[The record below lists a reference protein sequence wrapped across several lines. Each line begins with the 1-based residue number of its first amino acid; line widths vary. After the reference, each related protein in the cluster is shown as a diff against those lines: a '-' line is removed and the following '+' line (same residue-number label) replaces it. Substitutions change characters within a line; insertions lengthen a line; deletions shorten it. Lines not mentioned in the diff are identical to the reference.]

1 MYFLG
6 VESSLQATKVIV
18 VGLESASIVASETVA
33 HTFVAGLPNGHLE
46 QDPNMWIRS
55 LDQAV
60 RSCINQMGHRKSD
73 IVAMS
78 IGAQEKGFILLGHDN
93 EIVRPAKVSG
103 DLASRKQ
110 LDQLNREF
118 GGPPGLGELLGNSLD
133 VDSPAS
139 QLLWLKER
147 EPYNFQKAKTIMQPL
162 DFLNYWLTGVRNAEA
177 GTASCSGLLDVRSG
191 DWNGALCDFIDPNLL
206 GMLLPFRGESSVI
219 GSVRLEVAQSWGL
232 KREMYVSA
240 GSGCTMMA
248 ALGSGSSDEG
258 TAVMNL
264 GATGA
269 IWGVSEQP
277 LTDPRSEVAAWCDAT
292 HQWLSYYEE
301 KLAVT
306 SLDSVS
312 AHYGWSGEDF
322 EQAAAASQ
330 VGAEGLKSLPLGYG
344 TFNVG
349 GEGMFHGV
357 TADNYT
363 PSNVA
368 RATLEGVAVG
378 LAYGYHRT
386 GELGLEFKNVCV
398 TGRETES
405 KLWRQL
411 VSDVC
416 GVPSYSLI
424 NQEGAALGAAIHAAV
439 AYFQQAGESITFSEM
454 VAYVVTADDQSWCE
468 PDPKRHEFYLDQ
480 LSRQQYLAETLI
492 GAGFLV

>member
-6 VESSLQATKVIV
+6 VESALQATKAIV
-18 VGLESASIVASETVA
+18 VDLESASIVANETVP
-33 HTFVAGLPNGHLE
+33 HTFVEGLPNGHLE
-46 QDPNMWIRS
+46 QDPNMWIHS

-60 RSCINQMGHRKSD
+60 RSCLNQAGHRKSD

-78 IGAQEKGFILLGHDN
+78 IGAQEKGFILLDDEN
-93 EIVRPAKVSG
+93 QIVRPAKVSG

-118 GGPPGLGELLGNSLD
+118 GGPPGFGELLGNSLD
-133 VDSPAS
+133 VDSLAS
-139 QLLWLKER
+139 QLLWLKDR
-147 EPYNFQKAKTIMQPL
+147 EPYNFQKAQTIMQPL
-162 DFLNYWLTGVRNAEA
+162 DFLNYWLTGVRSSEA
-177 GTASCSGLLDVRSG
+177 GSASCSGLLDVRSG
-191 DWNGALCDFIDPNLL
+191 EWNEALCNFIDPNLFE
-206 GMLLPFRGESSVI
+206 MLLPLRGESSVI
-219 GSVRLEVAQSWGL
+219 GSVRMEVAQSWGL
-232 KREMYVSA
+232 KREMCVSA
-240 GSGCTMMA
+240 GSGCIMMA
-248 ALGSGSSDEG
+248 ALGSGSSHDK
-258 TAVMNL
+258 TAVMDL
-264 GATGA
+264 GVTGA

-292 HQWLSYYEE
+292 HQWLAYYEE

-306 SLDSVS
+306 SLDSVR
-312 AHYGWSGEDF
+312 AHYGWSGENF
-322 EQAAAASQ
+322 EKAAVASQ
-330 VGAEGLKSLPLGYG
+330 VGAGGLKSLPLGYG
-344 TFNVG
+344 TFNAG
-349 GEGMFHGV
+349 GEGVFHGMSS
-357 TADNYT
+357 DNYT
-363 PSNVA
+363 PPNVA

-398 TGRETES
+398 TGCETES

-439 AYFQQAGESITFSEM
+439 AYFQQAGESFTFSEM
-454 VAYVVTADDQSWCE
+454 AAYVVTADNQSWCE
-468 PDPKRHEFYLDQ
+468 PDPQCHEFYLDQ

>member
-6 VESSLQATKVIV
+6 VESALQATKAIV
-18 VGLESASIVASETVA
+18 VDIESASIVASATVA
-33 HTFVAGLPNGHLE
+33 HTFVEGLPNGHLE
-46 QDPNMWIRS
+46 QDPNMWIHS

-60 RSCINQMGHRKSD
+60 RSCLGQVGHRKSD

-78 IGAQEKGFILLGHDN
+78 IGAQEKGFILLDDDN
-93 EIVRPAKVSG
+93 QIVRPAKVSG

-139 QLLWLKER
+139 QLLWLKDR
-147 EPYNFQKAKTIMQPL
+147 EPYNFQKAETIMQPL
-162 DFLNYWLTGVRNAEA
+162 DFLNYWLTGVRRSEA
-177 GTASCSGLLDVRSG
+177 GSASCSGLLDVRSG
-191 DWNGALCDFIDPNLL
+191 EWNDVLCDFIDPNLL
-206 GMLLPFRGESSVI
+206 EMLLPLSGESLVI
-219 GSVRLEVAQSWGL
+219 GTVRIEVAQSWGL
-232 KREMYVSA
+232 KREMCVSA

-248 ALGSGSSDEG
+248 ALGSGSSHDG
-258 TAVMNL
+258 VAVMDL
-264 GATGA
+264 GSTGSVC
-269 IWGVSEQP
+269 GVSEKP

-292 HQWLSYYEE
+292 HQWLAYYEE
-301 KLAVT
+301 KHAVT
-306 SLDSVS
+306 ALNSVS
-312 AHYGWSGEDF
+312 DHYGWNVEDF
-322 EQAAAASQ
+322 ERSAAASQ
-330 VGAEGLKSLPLGYG
+330 VGAGGLKSLPFGYG

-357 TADNYT
+357 TSNNYI
-363 PSNVA
+363 PPNVA
-368 RATLEGVAVG
+368 RATLEGVAVC

-386 GELGLEFKNVCV
+386 GELGLQFKNVCI
-398 TGRETES
+398 TGREAEN

-411 VSDVC
+411 ISDVC

-424 NQEGAALGAAIHAAV
+424 NREGAALGAAIHAAV
-439 AYFQQAGESITFSEM
+439 AYFQHTGESITFSKM
-454 VAYVVTADDQSWCE
+454 AAYVVTADDQSWCE